1 MSAKNYLPQ
10 DFAWY
15 VFGLSMAG
23 IVAWIV
29 ASFWFVITVHP

>member
-1 MSAKNYLPQ
+1 MSAKNSLPR

-23 IVAWIV
+23 IVAWI
-29 ASFWFVITVHP
+29 SRRSGS